1 MSAVADGLAQR
12 TIAAALATNLEGG
25 FERLVVAYQH
35 RVFAFALHLMGDAH
49 EAEELAQDA
58 FVAAYRA
65 LRGYAAERRR
75 SLALRPWLFT
85 IVLNRVRN
93 RARRAKPMSLDGE
106 GGRAASQ
113 ALASPASDEP
123 AAIAARSESSAEL
136 RRAIATLPQRNRAAV
151 VLRHI
156 EGLGYEEISAMLGRP
171 AVTVRS
177 DVHRGVGLLRKYYE
191 EKKDDGFRASASG

>member
-1 MSAVADGLAQR
+1 MSEAAEAREQR
-12 TIAAALATNLEGG
+12 TIAAALAASVDGA
-25 FERLVVAYQH
+25 FERMVIAYQH
-35 RVFAFALHLMGDAH
+35 RVYGFALHLTGDAH

-65 LRGYAAERRR
+65 LLGYAAERRR

-93 RARRAKPMSLDGE
+93 RSRRPLPVSLDGDAPAAARAHE
-106 GGRAASQ
+106 SAASE
-113 ALASPASDEP
+113 EP
-123 AAIAARSESSAEL
+123 AAATVRAERDAEL
-136 RRAIATLPQRNRAAV
+136 RRAIAALPQRSRDAV

-156 EGLGYEEISAMLGRP
+156 EGMGYDEISRVLGRP

-191 EKKDDGFRASASG
+191 EKNDDNVRASASA

>member
-1 MSAVADGLAQR
+1 MSGEGDARAQR
-12 TIAAALATNLEGG
+12 TIAAALASNLDAA

-35 RVFAFALHLMGDAH
+35 RVYAFALHLVGDAH

-58 FVAAYRA
+58 FVGAYRA

-85 IVLNRVRN
+85 IILNRVRN
-93 RARRAKPMSLDGE
+93 RARRARPLSLDADGTR
-106 GGRAASQ
+106 GASEV
-113 ALASPASDEP
+113 ATPASDEP
-123 AAIAARSESSAEL
+123 AAIAVRGESDAQL
-136 RRAIATLPQRNRAAV
+136 RRAIAALPQRNRAAV

-156 EGLGYEEISAMLGRP
+156 EGLGYEEISRMLGRP

-191 EKKDDGFRASASG
+191 EKDDDGFRASAPR

>member
-1 MSAVADGLAQR
+1 MSEAADAREQR
-12 TIAAALATNLEGG
+12 AIATALAASVDGA
-25 FERLVVAYQH
+25 FERMVIAYQH
-35 RVFAFALHLMGDAH
+35 RVYGFALHLTGDAH

-65 LRGYAAERRR
+65 LLGYAAQRRR

-93 RARRAKPMSLDGE
+93 RARRPLPVSLDGDSPAATRAHE
-106 GGRAASQ
+106 IAASE
-113 ALASPASDEP
+113 EP
-123 AAIAARSESSAEL
+123 AAVAVRAERDAEL
-136 RRAIATLPQRNRAAV
+136 RSAIAALPQRSRDAV

-156 EGLGYEEISAMLGRP
+156 EGMGYDEISRMLGRP

-191 EKKDDGFRASASG
+191 EKNDDNVRASASA